1 LECPRPLTD
10 LSCKEIPPTNPG
22 GTHDPE
28 DWIADIPVLVSAAL
42 YRLIGVKK
50 AMQGVRTTKNI
61 TSVPLIDIAPAVWN
75 LRYLQVR
82 LLIFTIPGYS
92 LKTN

>member
-1 LECPRPLTD
+1 MD
-10 LSCKEIPPTNPG
+10 

-28 DWIADIPVLVSAAL
+28 DWIADIPVLVSVAL